1 MVSTEYPPMKGGI
14 GRYTSNLVKALQNLG
29 MEVYVVCNE
38 AGKGDFSGL
47 SPTNKQNSEVILK
60 IVSEI
65 NPDIVHVQF
74 EPGMYGL
81 SLDPINRA
89 NSGTYIDSFYLK
101 CKTPIVT
108 TFHSGYNFVEWM
120 SLSFVVRKTGR
131 IGVIGMPLRFVV
143 RLCKYLLNYGT
154 FKNINK
160 QKLDSSHSGIVFS
173 NYMSKRIGEGCRIIY
188 HGAEPYD
195 PTIPQKKEARAMFS
209 LPQDS
214 KLALALGFRTV
225 TKGWDLLEKM
235 NIPYGWKVVVNS
247 SKDHYN
253 TEKYDLNVISSAHN
267 SSSSSSK
274 GNNNNNNI
282 INLQRDFLDEIDF
295 SLLLYASDVVLLP
308 YKITSGSGV
317 MFDALA
323 HGIPFIASDLDFF
336 REFASQGLGITVKR
350 NSDEFSK
357 GLKRLESNYLY
368 YTENIDRFNK
378 KLKWDFVANQHNLMY
393 LSIAN
398 EKNDHMKMTL

>member
-1 MVSTEYPPMKGGI
+1 
-14 GRYTSNLVKALQNLG
+14 
-29 MEVYVVCNE
+29 
-38 AGKGDFSGL
+38 
-47 SPTNKQNSEVILK
+47 
-60 IVSEI
+60 
-65 NPDIVHVQF
+65 
-74 EPGMYGL
+74 MYGL

-101 CKTPIVT
+101 CNTPIVT

-120 SLSFVVRKTGR
+120 SQSFVVRKTGR

-143 RLCKYLLNYGT
+143 RLCKYFSNYGT

-188 HGAEPYD
+188 HGAEPFGQTV
-195 PTIPQKKEARAMFS
+195 PEKKVARAMFS

-253 TEKYDLNVISSAHN
+253 IENYDLNVISSSHN
-267 SSSSSSK
+267 SSSGK
-274 GNNNNNNI
+274 DNNNNI
-282 INLQRDFLDEIDF
+282 INLQRDFLDERDF

-308 YKITSGSGV
+308 YRITSGSGV

-336 REFASQGLGITVKR
+336 REFASQGIGITVKR
-350 NSDEFSK
+350 NSNEFSK
-357 GLKRLESNYLY
+357 CLKRLESNYLY
-368 YTENIDRFNK
+368 YAQNIDRFNK
-378 KLKWDFVANQHNLMY
+378 KLKWDFVANQHNLLY
-393 LSIAN
+393 SSIVN
-398 EKNDHMKMTL
+398 EKNNNNTKITM

>member
-14 GRYTSNLVKALQNLG
+14 GRYTSNLVKALQNLDV
-29 MEVYVVCNE
+29 EVYVVCNE

-47 SPTNKQNSEVILK
+47 SPTNKQNSEVLLK
-60 IVSEI
+60 IVNEI

-74 EPGMYGL
+74 EPGIYGML
-81 SLDPINRA
+81 LNPINRA
-89 NSGTYIDSFYLK
+89 NNGTYIDSFYLK
-101 CKTPIVT
+101 CNTPIVT

-120 SLSFVVRKTGR
+120 SQSFTVRKTGR

-143 RLCKYLLNYGT
+143 RLCKYLLNYNT

-160 QKLDSSHSGIVFS
+160 QKFDLSHCGIVFS

-195 PTIPQKKEARAMFS
+195 QTITEKKESRAILS

-214 KLALALGFRTV
+214 KLALAVGFRTAS
-225 TKGWDLLEKM
+225 KGWDLLEKM
-235 NIPYGWKVVVNS
+235 NIPYGWKVVVNF

-253 TEKYDLNVISSAHN
+253 AEKYDLNVISSAHN
-267 SSSSSSK
+267 SSSRR
-274 GNNNNNNI
+274 NNDNNNI
-282 INLQRDFLDEIDF
+282 INLQRDFLNERDF

-350 NSDEFSK
+350 NSNEFSK
-357 GLKRLESNYLY
+357 GLKRLERNYLY
-368 YTENIDRFNK
+368 YTQNIDRFNK
-378 KLKWDFVANQHNLMY
+378 KLKWDFVANQHNLLY
-393 LSIAN
+393 SSIVN
-398 EKNDHMKMTL
+398 EKNNNNTKITM

>member
-14 GRYTSNLVKALQNLG
+14 GRYTSNLVKALQNSG
-29 MEVYVVCNE
+29 IEVYVICND

-47 SPTNKQNSEVILK
+47 SPTNKQNSEVLLK

-101 CKTPIVT
+101 CNTPIVT

-120 SLSFVVRKTGR
+120 SQSFVVRKTGR

-143 RLCKYLLNYGT
+143 RLCKYFSNYGT

-188 HGAEPYD
+188 HGAEPFGQTV
-195 PTIPQKKEARAMFS
+195 PEKKVARAMFS

-253 TEKYDLNVISSAHN
+253 IENYDLNVISSSHN
-267 SSSSSSK
+267 SSSGK
-274 GNNNNNNI
+274 DNNNNI
-282 INLQRDFLDEIDF
+282 INLQRDFLDERDF

-308 YKITSGSGV
+308 YRITSGSGV

-336 REFASQGLGITVKR
+336 REFASQGIGITVKR
-350 NSDEFSK
+350 NSNEFSK
-357 GLKRLESNYLY
+357 CLKRLESNYLY
-368 YTENIDRFNK
+368 YAQNIDRFNK
-378 KLKWDFVANQHNLMY
+378 KLKWDFVANQHNLLY
-393 LSIAN
+393 SSIVN
-398 EKNDHMKMTL
+398 EKNNNNTKITM

>member
-14 GRYTSNLVKALQNLG
+14 GRYTSNLVKALQNLR

-47 SPTNKQNSEVILK
+47 SPTNKQNSEVLLK
-60 IVSEI
+60 IVNEI
-65 NPDIVHVQF
+65 NPDIVHIQF

-81 SLDPINRA
+81 LLDPINRA

-108 TFHSGYNFVEWM
+108 TFHSGYDFVEWM

-131 IGVIGMPLRFVV
+131 IGVIGVPLRFVV

-173 NYMSKRIGEGCRIIY
+173 NYMSNRIGGGCRIIY
-188 HGAEPYD
+188 HGSEPYD
-195 PTIPQKKEARAMFS
+195 QAIPEKKEARAILS

-214 KLALALGFRTV
+214 KLALAVGFRTS
-225 TKGWDLLEKM
+225 TKGWDLLEKLE
-235 NIPYGWKVVVNS
+235 IPYGWKLIVNS

-253 TEKYDLNVISSAHN
+253 IEKYDLSMISGTHN
-267 SSSSSSK
+267 SSSK
-274 GNNNNNNI
+274 GNNNNNI
-282 INLQRDFLDEIDF
+282 INLQRDFLDERDF

-350 NSDEFSK
+350 NSNEFSK
-357 GLKRLESNYLY
+357 GLKRLERNYLY
-368 YTENIDRFNK
+368 YTQNVDRFNK

-393 LSIAN
+393 SSIVN
-398 EKNDHMKMTL
+398 EKNNNNTKITM

>member
-14 GRYTSNLVKALQNLG
+14 GRYTSNLVKALQNSG
-29 MEVYVVCNE
+29 IEVYVICNE

-47 SPTNKQNSEVILK
+47 SPTNKQNSEVLLK

-65 NPDIVHVQF
+65 NPDIVHIQF

-101 CKTPIVT
+101 CNTPIVT

-120 SLSFVVRKTGR
+120 SQSFVVRKTGR

-143 RLCKYLLNYGT
+143 RLCKYFSNYGT

-188 HGAEPYD
+188 HGAEPYGQTV
-195 PTIPQKKEARAMFS
+195 PEKKVARAMFS

-253 TEKYDLNVISSAHN
+253 IENYDLNVISSAHN
-267 SSSSSSK
+267 SSSSK
-274 GNNNNNNI
+274 DNNNNI
-282 INLQRDFLDEIDF
+282 INLQRDFLDERDF

-308 YKITSGSGV
+308 YRITSGSGV

-323 HGIPFIASDLDFF
+323 HGIPFISSDLDFF
-336 REFASQGLGITVKR
+336 REFASQGLCITVKR
-350 NSDEFSK
+350 NSNEFSK
-357 GLKRLESNYLY
+357 GLKRLERNYLY
-368 YTENIDRFNK
+368 YTQNINRFTK
-378 KLKWDFVANQHNLMY
+378 KLKWDFVANQHKLMY

-398 EKNDHMKMTL
+398 EKK

>member
-14 GRYTSNLVKALQNLG
+14 GRYTSNLVKALQNSG
-29 MEVYVVCNE
+29 IEVYVICDD
-38 AGKGDFSGL
+38 AGKGNFSGL
-47 SPTNKQNSEVILK
+47 SPTNKQNSEVLLK

-101 CKTPIVT
+101 CNTPIVT

-120 SLSFVVRKTGR
+120 SQSFVVRKTGR

-143 RLCKYLLNYGT
+143 RLCKYFSNYGT

-188 HGAEPYD
+188 HGAEPFGQTV
-195 PTIPQKKEARAMFS
+195 PEKKVARAMFS

-253 TEKYDLNVISSAHN
+253 IENYDLNVISSSHN
-267 SSSSSSK
+267 SSSSK
-274 GNNNNNNI
+274 DNNNNI
-282 INLQRDFLDEIDF
+282 INLQRDFLDERDF

-308 YKITSGSGV
+308 YRITSGSGV

-323 HGIPFIASDLDFF
+323 HGIPFIASGLDFF

-350 NSDEFSK
+350 NSNEFSK

-368 YTENIDRFNK
+368 YTQNIDRFNK
-378 KLKWDFVANQHNLMY
+378 KLKWDFVANQHNLLY
-393 LSIAN
+393 SSIVN
-398 EKNDHMKMTL
+398 EQNNNNKKITM

>member
-14 GRYTSNLVKALQNLG
+14 GRYTSNLVKALQNLDV
-29 MEVYVVCNE
+29 EVYVVCNE

-47 SPTNKQNSEVILK
+47 SPTNKQNSEVLLK
-60 IVSEI
+60 IVNEI

-74 EPGMYGL
+74 EPGIYGML
-81 SLDPINRA
+81 LNPINRA
-89 NSGTYIDSFYLK
+89 NNGTYIDSFYLK
-101 CKTPIVT
+101 CNTPIVT

-120 SLSFVVRKTGR
+120 SQSFTVRKTGR

-143 RLCKYLLNYGT
+143 RLCKYLLNYNT

-160 QKLDSSHSGIVFS
+160 QKFDLSHCGIVFS

-195 PTIPQKKEARAMFS
+195 QTITEKKESRAILS

-214 KLALALGFRTV
+214 KLALAVGFRTAS
-225 TKGWDLLEKM
+225 KGWDLLEKM
-235 NIPYGWKVVVNS
+235 NIPYGWKVVVNY

-253 TEKYDLNVISSAHN
+253 VEKYDLNVISSAHN
-267 SSSSSSK
+267 SSSR
-274 GNNNNNNI
+274 GNNDNNNI
-282 INLQRDFLDEIDF
+282 INLQRDFLNERDF

-350 NSDEFSK
+350 NSNEFSK
-357 GLKRLESNYLY
+357 GLKRLERNYLY
-368 YTENIDRFNK
+368 YTQNIDRFNK
-378 KLKWDFVANQHNLMY
+378 KLKWDFVANQHNLLY
-393 LSIAN
+393 SSIVN
-398 EKNDHMKMTL
+398 EKNNNNTKITM

>member
-1 MVSTEYPPMKGGI
+1 MVSTEYPPMKGGV

-47 SPTNKQNSEVILK
+47 SPTNKQNPEVVLK
-60 IVSEI
+60 IVNEI
-65 NPDIVHVQF
+65 NPDIVHIQF
-74 EPGMYGL
+74 EPGMYGML
-81 SLDPINRA
+81 LDPINRA

-120 SLSFVVRKTGR
+120 SQSFVVRKTGR
-131 IGVIGMPLRFVV
+131 IGVIGVPLRFVV
-143 RLCKYLLNYGT
+143 RLCKYLLNYET

-160 QKLDSSHSGIVFS
+160 QKLDSSHIGIVFS
-173 NYMSKRIGEGCRIIY
+173 NYLSKRIGEGCRIIY
-188 HGAEPYD
+188 HGAEPYFQTM
-195 PTIPQKKEARAMFS
+195 PEKKEARAILS

-247 SKDHYN
+247 SKGHYN
-253 TEKYDLNVISSAHN
+253 TENYDLNVISSAHN
-267 SSSSSSK
+267 SSSK
-274 GNNNNNNI
+274 GDNNNNNNI
-282 INLQRDFLDEIDF
+282 INLQRDFLDERDF

-350 NSDEFSK
+350 NSNEFSK

-368 YTENIDRFNK
+368 YAQNIDRFNK
-378 KLKWDFVANQHNLMY
+378 KLKWDFVANQHNLLY
-393 LSIAN
+393 SSIVN
-398 EKNDHMKMTL
+398 EKNNNNTKITM